1 MLIARRVRHT
11 AVRLTRGGRRHC
23 ATESCASQR
32 SLHNA
37 PIFRLLLKVAVKG
50 THQCDFL
57 NFCGAIWPQQSIR
70 HPPRSQ
76 SESTSVPLG
85 PRCGLTSGIR
95 PLHLDS
101 TSAPLRPHFG
111 PTYAPLRPHFGSKRA
126 LTRAFVL
133 AASGGPRAQQANGK
147 LTWLVLGGDPAA
159 RSHRVEQFTAL

>member
-1 MLIARRVRHT
+1 MRTPFLLIPRRVRHT
-11 AVRLTRGGRRHC
+11 AVRLTRGTRRPC

-57 NFCGAIWPQQSIR
+57 NFCGAIWPQQDRMVHFVVSR
-70 HPPRSQ
+70 ANLQ
-76 SESTSVPLG
+76 SPV
-85 PRCGLTSGIR
+85 
-95 PLHLDS
+95 LHLPIALHAHARTLPDLFS
-101 TSAPLRPHFG
+101 VCDHGVTRRCAPSVL
-111 PTYAPLRPHFGSKRA
+111 TAAPVQR
-126 LTRAFVL
+126 T
-133 AASGGPRAQQANGK
+133 NGK

>member
-1 MLIARRVRHT
+1 MRTPFLLIARRVRHT
-11 AVRLTRGGRRHC
+11 AVRLTRGRRRPC

-76 SESTSVPLG
+76 SESTSVPL
-85 PRCGLTSGIR
+85 R
-95 PLHLDS
+95 LHLYSTWTPLRPHFRYTSATPRFHVGSTSAPFRPHLRS
-101 TSAPLRPHFG
+101 TSAPLRLQACSHTG
-111 PTYAPLRPHFGSKRA
+111 VRLGRERRPAGATS
-126 LTRAFVL
+126 
-133 AASGGPRAQQANGK
+133 Q
-147 LTWLVLGGDPAA
+147 W
-159 RSHRVEQFTAL
+159 